1 MATIRMA
8 DCTQSTEGEEGQDV
22 RWSSEGALVPLTDRN
37 QVFTWVIYL
46 FAPEGERFK
55 STQSQKSRLHA
66 VLLDTQVT
74 GRNWISY
81 RLITELGM
89 ESQVN
94 RDSEPPNL
102 SDFKGVQIESKG
114 TIAFQWMLHD
124 GGTVHS
130 PVTFHVFDT
139 PTRLDMIFGA
149 PYIVEKRLLS
159 SNRERFFPLVEHNEI
174 KLCKRVKIWS
184 ADFHD

>member
-1 MATIRMA
+1 MA
-8 DCTQSTEGEEGQDV
+8 
-22 RWSSEGALVPLTDRN
+22 PLTDRY
-37 QVFTWVIYL
+37 QEFTWVIYL
-46 FAPEGERFK
+46 FAPEGEKFK
-55 STQSQKSRLHA
+55 TTQSQKSHLHA
-66 VLLDTQVT
+66 VLLDTQAT

-124 GGTVHS
+124 GVTVHS
-130 PVTFHVFDT
+130 PVTFHVLDT
-139 PTRLDMIFGA
+139 PIKLDMIFGA
-149 PYIVEKRLLS
+149 PYIVENGLVY
-159 SNRERFFPLVEHNEI
+159 SNRKQFLPLIEYKKV
-174 KLCKRVKIWS
+174 KLCK
-184 ADFHD
+184 